1 LLTATEPGIP
11 LWEVVLS
18 TTDNFTV
25 YRRRYRSQL
34 HPSAI
39 LDLLLFDETNP
50 RSVGYM
56 LKRLE
61 RQITRLPTQGSS
73 PYRNLEK
80 RLIIEATSKLHLVDI
95 NMLADLENSE
105 AAREALTQLLDQ
117 LIEPMSELSNAIS
130 HGHFSHVEPPRQLVT
145 MQHSNHS

>member
-1 LLTATEPGIP
+1 M
-11 LWEVVLS
+11 VLA

-50 RSVGYM
+50 RSVGYI

-61 RQITRLPTQGSS
+61 RQIQRLPKPNNSH
-73 PYRNLEK
+73 YRNLES
-80 RLIIEATSKLHLVDI
+80 RLVIQATSALHLVDI
-95 NMLADLENSE
+95 DTLSQIETSDESREVLSE
-105 AAREALTQLLDQ
+105 LLDQ
-117 LIEPMSELSNAIS
+117 LIQPLSELTNAIS
-130 HGHFSHVEPPRQLVT
+130 HSHFSHVEAPVQLVT
-145 MQHSNHS
+145 MQS